1 MKNISLCVFS
11 EDSDVKHTESSIYIQ
26 IKSGPVIWHDNH
38 QTPLTS
44 IR

>member
-1 MKNISLCVFS
+1 MKNISLRVFS
-11 EDSDVKHTESSIYIQ
+11 EDSGVKHTDTSIYIQ

-38 QTPLTS
+38 ETPLTS